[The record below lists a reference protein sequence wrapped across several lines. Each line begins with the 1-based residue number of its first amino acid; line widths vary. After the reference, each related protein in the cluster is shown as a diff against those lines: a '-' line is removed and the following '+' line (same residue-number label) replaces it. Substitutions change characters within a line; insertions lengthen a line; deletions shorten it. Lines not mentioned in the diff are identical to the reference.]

1 MFLKEIME
9 RVAILREELV
19 HLEEMNRRYRIR
31 REHSPIDKAACQ
43 TRQIRLTEIKNEL
56 EYMMRR
62 AA

>member
-1 MFLKEIME
+1 MFLKEITE
-9 RVAILREELV
+9 RLARLKEELA

-31 REHSPIDKAACQ
+31 RERSPMDKAACQ